1 MSLPPTPKTLSTA
14 LIVLYTSAI
23 TGAGW
28 DTPMSNEGILRA
40 LSSLNLAVA
49 AGVSVLVVL
58 LLIQRQQ
65 RLLKFLIGA
74 FYVLIGYCL
83 VICWMVRSGLMDS
96 APFFLYTHYI
106 AIFALGPIIYIY
118 TGQILNRAIHPR
130 SIILMFS
137 PACLMLIVVAAYH
150 FGFPQRATAA
160 LSRYSPFPGQNE
172 PIMYGAAAIAEFSFC
187 AYFFLAGMRVQ
198 AAARLCGRGRAVE
211 LRRFRILYFI
221 GAATCLA
228 VLTGHLLDDQAV
240 TMLASTANG
249 VSILAYFLYIHKFP
263 GIALRL
269 QKKTG
274 ASVLLASQTAE
285 FRPMDMAARLE
296 RLMTEKHIYR
306 ESKLTLPAL
315 SAMLGISTNQLS
327 LFLNDTLGVSFRTYV
342 NSRRLEE
349 AKNLL
354 IKDGSSSILDIAFS
368 VGFNSKTTFNT
379 LFAQETGMSPK
390 EYRRKFGDGT
400 EKRARPDAVI
410 R

>member
-1 MSLPPTPKTLSTA
+1 MSS
-14 LIVLYTSAI
+14 
-23 TGAGW
+23 
-28 DTPMSNEGILRA
+28 EGILRA

-65 RLLKFLIGA
+65 KLLKFLIGA

-96 APFFLYTHYI
+96 TSLFLYTYYI

-137 PACLMLIVVAAYH
+137 PACLMLILVAAYH

-198 AAARLCGRGRAVE
+198 AAAQLCGRGRAVE

-221 GAATCLA
+221 GTATCLA
-228 VLTGHLLDDQAV
+228 VIAGHLADDQAV
-240 TMLASTANG
+240 TMIASTANG

-269 QKKTG
+269 QKKAG
-274 ASVLLASQTAE
+274 AFVLPASQTAE
-285 FRPMDMAARLE
+285 FRPMDMAARLG
-296 RLMTEKHIYR
+296 RLMTEKRIYR
-306 ESKLTLPAL
+306 ESTLTLPAL
-315 SAMLGISTNQLS
+315 SAMLGIQHHQLS
-327 LFLNDTLGVSFRTYV
+327 KILNESLGTNFRSYI
-342 NSRRLEE
+342 NRYRLEE
-349 AKNLL
+349 AKLL
-354 IKDGSSSILDIAFS
+354 LVENSKMSILDIAFA
-368 VGFNSKTTFNT
+368 VGFNSKSAFNSA
-379 LFAQETGMSPK
+379 FMKDMGFPPSD
-390 EYRRKFGDGT
+390 YRK
-400 EKRARPDAVI
+400 KPP
-410 R
+410 